1 MGGEGDELSASNGV
15 FGFGRGNAQGKDL
28 IIETTATQTD
38 LFDLLTS
45 APEPKEVP
53 PVLPPRVEGDE
64 SNEPDDSLPPLLEA
78 EPEWTPPP
86 VVYERNLRAKHY
98 RLTLRRD
105 GVAVATIPAR
115 GSEKAARAFVAS
127 NAEWLERTR
136 EIERHKPRVADK
148 WMVGTKL
155 LWRGE
160 MTEIRRCGTGEKPA
174 VCLAADVFRVAKYGG
189 NLRPTLESGFLR
201 KAKIELTARTW
212 ELAARTRMNV
222 TKVSVRNQRTRW
234 GSCTEAGVIS
244 LNWRLVQCPPLVSDY
259 IIYHELMHLREMNHS
274 KRFWKAVGE
283 VCPDYEDAE
292 KWLKVNGSML
302 GL

>member
-1 MGGEGDELSASNGV
+1 M
-15 FGFGRGNAQGKDL
+15 
-28 IIETTATQTD
+28 IQTD
-38 LFDLLTS
+38 LFDLFS
-45 APEPKEVP
+45 GAPEKQAEPP
-53 PVLPPRVEGDE
+53 PV
-64 SNEPDDSLPPLLEA
+64 SLPTGLGPVEEAEVESKNPLLVA

-86 VVYERNLRAKHY
+86 VVYERNSRAKHY

-136 EIERHKPRVADK
+136 EKERSRPRLADR

-155 LWRGE
+155 LWRGA
-160 MTEIRRCGTGEKPA
+160 MTEVRRCGTVGKPA
-174 VCLAADVFRVAKYGG
+174 VCLAADIFRIAKYDG

-201 KAKIELTARTW
+201 KAKIELSARTW
-212 ELAARTRMNV
+212 ELAARTRMAV

-244 LNWRLVQCPPLVSDY
+244 LNWRLVQCPLFVSDY

-283 VCPDYEDAE
+283 VCPEWEEAE
-292 KWLKVNGSML
+292 LWLKENGALL